1 MEPEVKVS
9 VIVPIYNGEKYL
21 SQTLEC
27 IVNQTLKEIE
37 ILCVDDG
44 STDKTVSIVKK
55 FRDKDARIQL
65 IQKEKSNA
73 GAARNAGMKHAHGKY
88 YLFWDADDLFE
99 TEAIEKMYLQ
109 AEKDEADICVC
120 NADQYDM
127 VTEQYLAKPQ
137 YLREKYLPEHRPCS
151 GREIGKYILYFTS
164 LVPWNKMIRKEYL
177 QQHDI
182 SFQNIERA
190 NDQFFSCMSLILAER
205 ICIVDEV
212 LVHYRVG
219 QQENLTTNFAKTP
232 LCSLYA
238 MLEVKDRLQK
248 EELWENTEI
257 RCAFDNK
264 VLNLILFSLS
274 IQNTTDGYKE
284 LYSALKQWGFEKL
297 GVFLHEEDYYFDS
310 LEYKNLSYL
319 LEYDYDMY
327 LLTKNREYRDTIAR
341 KNASLRQKN
350 DAIKEWKEQAKA
362 FEKELKDIKKKKWY
376 QKITHFIDWYHA
388 HIKKEK
394 A

>member
-1 MEPEVKVS
+1 MGEQIKVS
-9 VIVPIYNGEKYL
+9 VVMPFYNGEEYIHETMK
-21 SQTLEC
+21 C
-27 IVNQTLKEIE
+27 ILDQTLKEMELI
-37 ILCVDDG
+37 CVDDE
-44 STDKTVSIVKK
+44 SEDQTCSILRDYAKDDNRITVL
-55 FRDKDARIQL
+55 R
-65 IQKEKSNA
+65 QKKSNA
-73 GAARNAGMKHAHGKY
+73 GAARNLGMQQARGE
-88 YLFWDADDLFE
+88 YLLFLDSDDLFE
-99 TEAIEKMYLQ
+99 PDMLEKMYGQ
-109 AEKDEADICVC
+109 CKKYKADLCVC
-120 NADQYDM
+120 DADQYDM
-127 VTEQYLAKPQ
+127 VTEQYLVKPQ
-137 YLREKYLPEHRPCS
+137 YLRKKYLPEHRPCS
-151 GREIGKYILYFTS
+151 SKEIGEYILYFTS

-205 ICIVDEV
+205 ICVVDEV

-232 LCSLYA
+232 LCSVYA

-248 EELWENTEI
+248 EKLWEKTEI
-257 RCAFDNK
+257 RRAFDNK

-284 LYSALKQWGFEKL
+284 LYSALKQWGLEKL

-327 LLTKNREYRDTIAR
+327 LLTKNREYKNTIAK

-362 FEKELKDIKKKKWY
+362 FEKELKNIKKKKWY

-388 HIKKEK
+388 HIKKGK